1 MMSNMNDE
9 NNRYPKYVEVP
20 SKQVNLA
27 GSSRWSV
34 AKTADVFR
42 KRLNLKLCLAVVL
55 AMVLVLI
62 AGVVSVRATNSDRT
76 PEAAVREYVQL
87 IADGKYDAASKLVD
101 PGANSYQRR
110 LLSDKAYS
118 GVKGAVKV
126 SSITVQERNSSTV
139 NVRVSL
145 RVKDKS
151 VNQTLQVKLDESD
164 WLVHNWKIVTPLVTH
179 LAITPED
186 EFFKSY
192 KIGSVVVDSSLEAD
206 GKFNYLVYPGV
217 YNVEVQSANPEY
229 FATSLSSKQVVVA
242 DNDAESFNESTTQ
255 IDASVEPTEKLKGW
269 ALSKVQEKV
278 KSCASE
284 ADRRDLVCPFYLRLG
299 DLNEIAV
306 KTLPSNLDSISLYKY
321 RNEYKRNY
329 GFRTIFVVRAT
340 NIYTAKP
347 AYKSYSENGSYDYRA
362 GEVKDVRSEIV
373 GYIYFDASGQPGIA
387 WGYSS
392 KNQELQ

>member
-1 MMSNMNDE
+1 MSDMSNE

-20 SKQVNLA
+20 SNRVKPA
-27 GSSRWSV
+27 GSSGWSV

-62 AGVVSVRATNSDRT
+62 AGVVSVRVINSDRT

-110 LLSDKAYS
+110 LLGDKAYS

-126 SSITVQERNSSTV
+126 NSITVQERNSSTV
-139 NVRVSL
+139 NVHVSL
-145 RVKDKS
+145 QVKDKS
-151 VNQTLQVKLDESD
+151 ANQTLQVKLDESD
-164 WLVHNWKIVTPLVTH
+164 WLVNNWKIVTPLVAH

-192 KIGSVVVDSSLEAD
+192 KIGSVVVDSTMEAD
-206 GKFNYLVYPGV
+206 GRFNYLVYPGV

-229 FATSLSSKQVVVA
+229 FAISLPSKQVVVA
-242 DNDAESFNESTTQ
+242 DNNAESFNESTTQ

-284 ADRRDLVCPFYLRLG
+284 ADRHDLRCPFYLRLG
-299 DLNEIAV
+299 ELNEIEV
-306 KTLPSNLDSISLYKY
+306 KTLPSSLDSISLYEY

-329 GFRTIFVVRAT
+329 RFRTIFVVKAT
-340 NIYTAKP
+340 SLYTAKP
-347 AYKSYSENGSYDYRA
+347 AYKSYSEDGSYDYRV
-362 GEVKDVRSEIV
+362 EKVEDVRSEIT
-373 GYIYFDASGQPGIA
+373 GYIYFDTSGQPGIA
-387 WGYSS
+387 WGYS
-392 KNQELQ
+392 

>member
-1 MMSNMNDE
+1 MISNMNDE

-101 PGANSYQRR
+101 PGANSYRRR

-126 SSITVQERNSSTV
+126 NSITVQERNSSTV

-278 KSCASE
+278 KSCTSE
-284 ADRRDLVCPFYLRLG
+284 VDRRDLVCPFYLRLG

-362 GEVKDVRSEIV
+362 GEVKDVQSEIV

>member
-1 MMSNMNDE
+1 MSDMSNE
-9 NNRYPKYVEVP
+9 NNCYPKYIEVP

-27 GSSRWSV
+27 GSSGWSV

-62 AGVVSVRATNSDRT
+62 VGVVSVRVINSDRT

-101 PGANSYQRR
+101 PGANSYRRR

-126 SSITVQERNSSTV
+126 NSITVQERNSSTV
-139 NVRVSL
+139 NVHVSL
-145 RVKDKS
+145 WVKDKS

-164 WLVHNWKIVTPLVTH
+164 WLVNNWKIATPLVTH

-217 YNVEVQSANPEY
+217 YNVEVQNANPEY
-229 FATSLSSKQVVVA
+229 FATSLLSKQVVVA
-242 DNDAESFNESTTQ
+242 DNDDESFNESTTQ
-255 IDASVEPTEKLKGW
+255 IDVSVEPTEKLKGW
-269 ALSKVQEKV
+269 ALNKVQEKV

-284 ADRRDLVCPFYLRLG
+284 TDRRDLTCPFGLRLG
-299 DLNEIAV
+299 DLNEIEV
-306 KTLPSNLDSISLYKY
+306 KTLPSNLDSISLYEY
-321 RNEYKRNY
+321 RNEYERNY
-329 GFRTIFVVRAT
+329 AFRTIFVVKAT
-340 NIYTAKP
+340 GIYMSKP
-347 AYKSYSENGSYDYRA
+347 VYKSYYEDGSYAYRA
-362 GEVKDVRSEIV
+362 GKMEDVRSDIV
-373 GYIYFDASGQPGIA
+373 GYIYFDTSGQPGIA
-387 WGYSS
+387 WGF
-392 KNQELQ
+392 QF

>member
-1 MMSNMNDE
+1 MISNMNDE

-126 SSITVQERNSSTV
+126 NSITVQERNSSTV
-139 NVRVSL
+139 NVHVSL
-145 RVKDKS
+145 QVKDKY
-151 VNQTLQVKLDESD
+151 VNQTLQVKLYESD
-164 WLVHNWKIVTPLVTH
+164 WLVNNWKIVTPLVTH

-278 KSCASE
+278 KSCTSE
-284 ADRRDLVCPFYLRLG
+284 VDRRDLVCPFYLRLG

>member
-42 KRLNLKLCLAVVL
+42 KRLNMKLCLAAVL
-55 AMVLVLI
+55 AIVLVLV
-62 AGVVSVRATNSDRT
+62 AGVVSVRVINSDRT

-101 PGANSYQRR
+101 PGANSYRRR

-126 SSITVQERNSSTV
+126 NSITVQERNSSTV
-139 NVRVSL
+139 NVHVSL
-145 RVKDKS
+145 WVKDKS

-164 WLVHNWKIVTPLVTH
+164 WLVNNWKIATPLVTH

-217 YNVEVQSANPEY
+217 YNVEVQNANPEY
-229 FATSLSSKQVVVA
+229 FATSLLSKQVVVA
-242 DNDAESFNESTTQ
+242 DNDDESFNESTTQ
-255 IDASVEPTEKLKGW
+255 IDVSVEPTEKLKGW
-269 ALSKVQEKV
+269 ALNKVQEKV

-284 ADRRDLVCPFYLRLG
+284 TDRRDLACPFGLRLG
-299 DLNEIAV
+299 DLNEIEV
-306 KTLPSNLDSISLYKY
+306 KTLPSNLDSISLYEY
-321 RNEYKRNY
+321 RNEYERNY
-329 GFRTIFVVRAT
+329 AFRTIFVVKAT
-340 NIYTAKP
+340 GIYMSKP
-347 AYKSYSENGSYDYRA
+347 VYKSYYENGSYAYRA
-362 GEVKDVRSEIV
+362 GEVKDVRSDIV
-373 GYIYFDASGQPGIA
+373 GYIYFDTSGQPGIA
-387 WGYSS
+387 WGF
-392 KNQELQ
+392 QF

>member
-1 MMSNMNDE
+1 MSDMSNE
-9 NNRYPKYVEVP
+9 NNRYPKYIEVP
-20 SKQVNLA
+20 SKHVNLA
-27 GSSRWSV
+27 GSSGWSV

-62 AGVVSVRATNSDRT
+62 VGVVSARVTNSGRT

-101 PGANSYQRR
+101 PGVNSYQRR

-126 SSITVQERNSSTV
+126 NSITVQERNSSTV
-139 NVRVSL
+139 NVHVSL
-145 RVKDKS
+145 QVKDKS
-151 VNQTLQVKLDESD
+151 VNQTLQVKLAESD
-164 WLVHNWKIVTPLVTH
+164 WLVNNWKIVTPLVTH

-242 DNDAESFNESTTQ
+242 DNNAESFKESTTQ
-255 IDASVEPTEKLKGW
+255 IDASVEPTEKLKAW

-299 DLNEIAV
+299 ELNEIAV
-306 KTLPSNLDSISLYKY
+306 KTLPRNLDSISLDKY

-362 GEVKDVRSEIV
+362 GKVEDVRSEIV
-373 GYIYFDASGQPGIA
+373 GFIYFDASGQPGIA

-392 KNQELQ
+392 NNQ

>member
-1 MMSNMNDE
+1 MSDMSNE

-20 SKQVNLA
+20 SKRVNLA

-55 AMVLVLI
+55 AVVLALI
-62 AGVVSVRATNSDRT
+62 VGVVSVRATNSDRT

-229 FATSLSSKQVVVA
+229 FATSLPSKQVVVA
-242 DNDAESFNESTTQ
+242 DNNAESFNESTTQ

-278 KSCASE
+278 KSCTSE
-284 ADRRDLVCPFYLRLG
+284 VDRRDLVCPFYLRLG

>member
-1 MMSNMNDE
+1 MSDMSNE
-9 NNRYPKYVEVP
+9 NNRYPKYIEVP
-20 SKQVNLA
+20 SKRVNLA

-55 AMVLVLI
+55 AVVLALI
-62 AGVVSVRATNSDRT
+62 VGVVSVRATNSDRT

-278 KSCASE
+278 KSCTSE
-284 ADRRDLVCPFYLRLG
+284 VDRRDLVCPFYLRLG

>member
-1 MMSNMNDE
+1 MSDMSNE

-20 SKQVNLA
+20 SKRVNLA

-55 AMVLVLI
+55 AVVLALI
-62 AGVVSVRATNSDRT
+62 VGVVSVRATNSDRT

-278 KSCASE
+278 KSCTSE
-284 ADRRDLVCPFYLRLG
+284 VDRRDLVCPFYLRLG

>member
-1 MMSNMNDE
+1 MSDMSNE

-387 WGYSS
+387 WGF
-392 KNQELQ
+392 QF

>member
-1 MMSNMNDE
+1 MSATSNE
-9 NNRYPKYVEVP
+9 NNRYPKYVEAP

-27 GSSRWSV
+27 GSSGWSV

-62 AGVVSVRATNSDRT
+62 VGVVSVRVINSDRT

-101 PGANSYQRR
+101 PGANSDRRR

-126 SSITVQERNSSTV
+126 NSITVQERNSSTV
-139 NVRVSL
+139 NVHVSL
-145 RVKDKS
+145 QVKDKY

-164 WLVHNWKIVTPLVTH
+164 WLVNNWKIATPLVTH

-217 YNVEVQSANPEY
+217 YNVEVQNANPEY
-229 FATSLSSKQVVVA
+229 FATSLLSKQVVVA
-242 DNDAESFNESTTQ
+242 DNDDESFNESTTQ
-255 IDASVEPTEKLKGW
+255 IDVSVEPTEKLKGW

-284 ADRRDLVCPFYLRLG
+284 TDRRDLACPFGLRLG
-299 DLNEIAV
+299 DLNEIEV
-306 KTLPSNLDSISLYKY
+306 KTLPSNLDSISLYEY
-321 RNEYKRNY
+321 RNEYERNY
-329 GFRTIFVVRAT
+329 AFRTIFVVKAT
-340 NIYTAKP
+340 GIYMSKP
-347 AYKSYSENGSYDYRA
+347 VYKSYYENGSYAYRA
-362 GEVKDVRSEIV
+362 GEVKDVRSDIV
-373 GYIYFDASGQPGIA
+373 GYIYFDTSGQPGIA
-387 WGYSS
+387 WGF
-392 KNQELQ
+392 QF